1 MIDKSTNIITLS
13 ECMKFYSSRD
23 IKIITLIAKK
33 GLGEYYESMKE
44 FYSEIFFD
52 KDYDAIIFD
61 DKTSINMAEI
71 FLVILWNESDLSQ
84 REKLEKNW
92 SKFMTYNAYLEKF
105 GLTEDE
111 YIKANNKTSKILVV
125 DDMITHGNT
134 QNELLNNIVNRR
146 KLVLDQLYVKS
157 FSQLKFRS
165 LLRSSYH
172 FKVKAKHE
180 VEFEEYYDLMQRIFT
195 VVSMAGKVNKSI
207 VAPIEIPIN
216 DFDKIENDF
225 RKPLGFQ
232 MTNISRE
239 EGNIFERFYYGYTHE
254 SMKYYLSIRAIKNCY
269 TSKYRLIPFI
279 FVPTLSSASYKK
291 LKQKVFEKWGIV
303 DLSISPQ
310 LEYDLVQTY
319 LNQSLLFSVLRA
331 ADIRLNFED
340 YDMTKM
346 AINFG
351 LNQQNPKI
359 NIEYFKRLSNPSYLF
374 SFEELKN
381 TLHEAT
387 IDMPCLFKPEDN
399 NDFYAN
405 IEDIVYGIRMQEQT
419 EAFRRANTLPPL
431 NDKTL
436 VTNRKNNWNFTLLDF
451 IKQLSKECKIPSIHE
466 LITSL
471 LLLSDI
477 GYINLSSKIFGDDGE
492 REYSQI
498 LRANNYA
505 VFILPKRYEIYNSVL
520 AYMCNSPYEFK
531 EENIEE
537 ELTFLLRKAKADGNI
552 NQDVDISILV
562 RNLMKYYGI
571 IKQSYQA
578 FYNYWTKEH
587 DGKVHPN
594 DIGSSE
600 YSESYYNDLRKKLEL
615 MRKKRA
621 LYYSCYSK
629 DYK

>member
-1 MIDKSTNIITLS
+1 
-13 ECMKFYSSRD
+13 
-23 IKIITLIAKK
+23 
-33 GLGEYYESMKE
+33 
-44 FYSEIFFD
+44 
-52 KDYDAIIFD
+52 
-61 DKTSINMAEI
+61 
-71 FLVILWNESDLSQ
+71 
-84 REKLEKNW
+84 
-92 SKFMTYNAYLEKF
+92 
-105 GLTEDE
+105 
-111 YIKANNKTSKILVV
+111 
-125 DDMITHGNT
+125 
-134 QNELLNNIVNRR
+134 
-146 KLVLDQLYVKS
+146 
-157 FSQLKFRS
+157 
-165 LLRSSYH
+165 
-172 FKVKAKHE
+172 
-180 VEFEEYYDLMQRIFT
+180 
-195 VVSMAGKVNKSI
+195 
-207 VAPIEIPIN
+207 
-216 DFDKIENDF
+216 
-225 RKPLGFQ
+225 
-232 MTNISRE
+232 
-239 EGNIFERFYYGYTHE
+239 
-254 SMKYYLSIRAIKNCY
+254 
-269 TSKYRLIPFI
+269 
-279 FVPTLSSASYKK
+279 
-291 LKQKVFEKWGIV
+291 
-303 DLSISPQ
+303 
-310 LEYDLVQTY
+310 
-319 LNQSLLFSVLRA
+319 
-331 ADIRLNFED
+331 
-340 YDMTKM
+340 MTKM

-621 LYYSCYSK
+621 LYHSCYSK